1 MSKSCM
7 WQSNCFSHFAHFA
20 VAEHNNSHEGF
31 RIMAVQNFR
40 SLSKCNFFCSEFFHL
55 DRILRLPQKL
65 LYSSTMIKYEAKEA
79 PLFYPLMIWGDIF
92 CFKVYSHPF

>member
-1 MSKSCM
+1 MGKSCM

-40 SLSKCNFFCSEFFHL
+40 SLSKCNFFCSEFFSF
-55 DRILRLPQKL
+55 RQNTEIASKIAL
-65 LYSSTMIKYEAKEA
+65 LVNYGKI
-79 PLFYPLMIWGDIF
+79 
-92 CFKVYSHPF
+92 